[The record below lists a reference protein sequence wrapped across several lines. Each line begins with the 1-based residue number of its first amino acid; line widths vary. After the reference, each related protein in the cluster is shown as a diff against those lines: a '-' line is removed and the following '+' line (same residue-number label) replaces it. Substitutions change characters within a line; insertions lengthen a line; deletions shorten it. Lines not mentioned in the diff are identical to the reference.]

1 MITSNLTLNM
11 DCLNGLAHSEI
22 NRQQHR
28 SGVQH
33 GNTYISEHV
42 VVRINDHKPHNQ
54 SFTNENS
61 SGR

>member
-1 MITSNLTLNM
+1 M